1 MSSLL
6 PVYWPSDD
14 LLILISFWYL
24 EWESWSR
31 EIFLFIAHSGTE
43 KVKLNSLP
51 LCCTCVKFLRS
62 LSLPD
67 HAGRHSTAPWTRA
80 PHLKVAY
87 PAPTITLS
95 WGCTIPKMTS
105 HSEKQVMFP
114 LIFCVTY
121 CLCCDTWSLH
131 FQKKKK
137 KKRVCCQKAVFHGA
151 IYLRSAHTTPL
162 SSPPSSCHWASSV
175 RGRLWLCSLAELH
188 VEGSFVVCQSLWD
201 VFTKSKLIQRSAC
214 LKSKYVLLS
223 EKSTKKSSFL
233 LGFAFY
239 IQVYTLNK

>member
-31 EIFLFIAHSGTE
+31 EIFLFTAHSGTE

-51 LCCTCVKFLRS
+51 LCCTCVKFLPS

-114 LIFCVTY
+114 LIFCVTN

-137 KKRVCCQKAVFHGA
+137 KKSMLPK
-151 IYLRSAHTTPL
+151 
-162 SSPPSSCHWASSV
+162 SCISWSNLFKKHS
-175 RGRLWLCSLAELH
+175 H
-188 VEGSFVVCQSLWD
+188 HP
-201 VFTKSKLIQRSAC
+201 T
-214 LKSKYVLLS
+214 LLS
-223 EKSTKKSSFL
+223 PFQLSLSK
-233 LGFAFY
+233 
-239 IQVYTLNK
+239 QC